1 MEFKILLRG
10 KETVENMNTVVRV
23 LFYHGEHRAK
33 ETVENAKT
41 LVRDF
46 TCRKY

>member
-10 KETVENMNTVVRV
+10 KETVENMKTLLRV
-23 LFYHGEHRAK
+23 LFYHGEHSAK

-41 LVRDF
+41 LVRVF
-46 TCRKY
+46 T